1 MKSNKLHK
9 QRQKFLVVRIDEQ
22 LHNNFKIY
30 CENHNTTMSEVVLA
44 IIRQNMNYNSIV
56 LFNNNQ
62 NKFIKMVDYN
72 LRRVGNNLN
81 QAVAG
86 LNSLVKYLEQGFDND
101 HTARVIESV
110 NTSIKEANILQE
122 NTKQLIESLS

>member
-9 QRQKFLVVRIDEQ
+9 QRQKFLIVRIDEQ

-30 CENHNTTMSEVVLA
+30 CENHDTTMSEVVLA

-62 NKFIKMVDYN
+62 NKLIKMVDYN
-72 LRRVGNNLN
+72 LRKVGNNLN
-81 QAVAG
+81 QAVTG
-86 LNSLVKYLEQGFDND
+86 LNSLVKYLEQGFDD
-101 HTARVIESV
+101 VHTSRVIESV
-110 NTSIKEANILQE
+110 NTSIQEANILQE